1 LAELDAVVVG
11 AGPNGLSAAVEIAR
25 NGGSVLVLE
34 AADTVGGGCR
44 TQELTLAG
52 FKHDVCSAIHPMAAA
67 SPFFNS
73 LPLADHGLEW
83 ILPPIQIGHP
93 MDDGPA
99 VLVHKSLNHTAQDLG
114 SDERAYHKLFDPLVR
129 NADEI
134 ARGFLTPLLRFPK
147 NPIAMA
153 RFGLRALP
161 SAQKYL
167 AANFAG
173 DRAKAML
180 AGNAAHALQ
189 PLDRPLT
196 MGFALIYNVLAH
208 SVGWPYPRGGSQSLV
223 DALASYLESLG
234 GRIETGSPVK
244 TFADIPSANAVL
256 FDLSPRQIVEIAGD
270 ELPARYRRKLEDFK
284 YGPAVFKIDWALSEP
299 IPWKGEGASQAGC
312 LHLGGTL
319 EEIAESERR
328 SAAGEHP
335 DRPWVIL
342 AQQSLFDDT
351 RAPSGK
357 HTAWSYCHVPNGS
370 TVDMTEV
377 VENQVERF
385 APGFRDTILARAT
398 KTAVDL
404 EAYNANYVGGD
415 IASGRA
421 NIGQIL
427 GRPVM
432 SPSPHKTPNKK
443 IYICSQSSAPGPGVH
458 GMCGYFAAQAA
469 LRRLH

>member
-1 LAELDAVVVG
+1 VAEYDAVVVG

-44 TQELTLAG
+44 TQELTRRG

-83 ILPPIQIGHP
+83 ILPPVQIGHP
-93 MDDGPA
+93 LDDGPA
-99 VLVHKSLNHTAQDLG
+99 VLVHQSLDQTADELG
-114 SDERAYHKLFDPLVR
+114 DDARAYHKLFDPLVR
-129 NADEI
+129 HADKI
-134 ARGFLTPLLRFPK
+134 ARGFLGPLLRIPR
-147 NPIAMA
+147 NPFAMA

-161 SAQKYL
+161 SAEKYL
-167 AANFAG
+167 NSRFKG
-173 DRAKAML
+173 ERAKGML

-189 PLDRPLT
+189 QLDRPLT
-196 MGFALIYNVLAH
+196 MGFALIYNIFAH
-208 SVGWPYPRGGSQSLV
+208 SVGWPYPRGGSQAIP
-223 DALASYLESLG
+223 DALASYFMTLG
-234 GRIETGSPVK
+234 GRIECGTPVK
-244 TFADIPSANAVL
+244 TFADIPSARAVL

-319 EEIAESERR
+319 NEIAESERR
-328 SAAGEHP
+328 TAAGEHAE
-335 DRPWVIL
+335 RPWVIL
-342 AQQSLFDDT
+342 AQQSLFDPT
-351 RAPSGK
+351 RAPRGK

-377 VENQVERF
+377 IEAQLERF
-385 APGFRDTILARAT
+385 APGFRDTIVGRST
-398 KTAVDL
+398 KTAAEL
-404 EAYNANYVGGD
+404 EAYNPNYVGGD
-415 IASGRA
+415 IASGMA
-421 NIGQIL
+421 SLGQIV

-443 IYICSQSSAPGPGVH
+443 IYICSQSAAPGPGVH

-469 LRRLH
+469 LRRLG